1 MDIRSIE
8 ITDNN
13 YEGRI
18 IEDDS
23 IIDNLRF
30 IAQTPIEQL
39 SENENL
45 LIFPHSLG
53 ELHKDIEGKD
63 TLIDLQGNILRT
75 TNYMGFVGCGGV
87 ELSIT
92 SRFDTTEKNY
102 LLNYMLQRVFAINLF
117 DLQTSMDSTSI
128 WDFLIFLFPYYLK
141 KALRQG
147 FYRKYQRREHN
158 DSQVRGVVDLVR
170 HIKQN
175 IPYAGRI
182 AYNTR
187 EYSSDNNL
195 TQLIRHTI
203 EYLNTHPL
211 VGQNILCF
219 DSETHNFVQQVILA
233 TPTYSRKKRSQVI
246 AANLKP
252 ERHPYYTHYRS
263 LQRLCL
269 QILNG
274 EKLNYSR
281 QNDNKVYGLI
291 FDGAWIWEEYLNTI
305 LSPLGLVHPR
315 NKENADGVSM
325 ITNGLAIRYPDF
337 YKEGIVLDA
346 KYKWLDKYSS
356 RDDVNQII
364 TYMHCLPA
372 CYGGLIYPKLRGGC
386 TPKEHYGTLKGHGG
400 EFYRF
405 FLNISN
411 SEDYGIFIKEM
422 HDAEEVLVARI
433 LELCRSGVSIV

>member
-1 MDIRSIE
+1 MMGIHTIK

-13 YEGRI
+13 YEGLVV
-18 IEDDS
+18 DNDS
-23 IIDNLRF
+23 ILDELRF
-30 IAQTPIEQL
+30 LGQTTIEQL

-53 ELHKDIEGKD
+53 EKHKDIEGRD
-63 TLIDLQGNILRT
+63 YLIDLRGNVLKT
-75 TNYMGFVGCGGV
+75 TNYMGFVGRGGV

-92 SRFDTTEKNY
+92 SRFDSTEKNY
-102 LLNYMLQRVFAINLF
+102 FLNYMLQRVFAINLF

-141 KALRQG
+141 KALGQG
-147 FYRKYQRREHN
+147 FYRKYQRKEHN
-158 DSQVRGVVDLVR
+158 DSQVRGVVDVAR

-187 EYSSDNNL
+187 GYSSDNNL

-203 EYLNTHPL
+203 EFIQVHPL
-211 VGQNILCF
+211 GGQNILCF
-219 DSETHNFVQQVILA
+219 DSETYGFVQQIVFA
-233 TPTYSRKKRSQVI
+233 TPTYNRKNRSRVV
-246 AANLKP
+246 AAKLKP

-269 QILNG
+269 QILKG
-274 EKLNYSR
+274 EKLNYSM
-281 QNDNKVYGLI
+281 QDNNKVYGLI

-315 NKENADGVSM
+315 NKENTGGISM
-325 ITNGLAIRYPDF
+325 FTNGLAIRYPDF
-337 YKEGIVLDA
+337 YKEGLVLDA

-356 RDDVNQII
+356 RDDINQII

-372 CYGGLIYPKLRGGC
+372 RYGGLIYPKLRGGS
-386 TPKEHYGTLKGHGG
+386 TAKEHYGTLNGLGG

-411 SEDYGIFIKEM
+411 SEDYGIFVKEL
-422 HDAEEVLVARI
+422 HEAEEVLVARI
-433 LELCRSGVSIV
+433 SELCR